1 MRKIKGQAMS
11 AIKGLFFVFV
21 GPGGTGKNTLMSI
34 IMERHPDIKQLAT
47 ATTRAKRPDEQHGRE
62 RIFVSI
68 ERFREMIANKELLE
82 YQEVTPGKFYG
93 IPRSSVDD
101 VLNSGNHL
109 IADIEVR
116 GAEVVLQAYEEDAV
130 IIYVTVPGNTEDEQ
144 LATLKD
150 RMLIRLDR
158 EPTDDDWQLINQRL
172 SRAKNL
178 EFPFSQRCEHIIVND
193 DLDIAAAQ
201 IDTIISNA
209 IAERMGTVK
218 ES

>member
-1 MRKIKGQAMS
+1 MS
-11 AIKGLFFVFV
+11 ETRGLFFVFV

-34 IMERHPDIKQLAT
+34 IMERHPNINQLAT
-47 ATTRAKRPDEQHGRE
+47 ATTRAKRPEEEHGRE
-62 RIFVSI
+62 RIFVSS
-68 ERFREMIANKELLE
+68 ERFREMISKNELLE

-116 GAEVVLQAYEEDAV
+116 GAEVVLNSYKDDAIV
-130 IIYVTVPGNTEDEQ
+130 IYVTVPGNTEDEK

-150 RMLIRLDR
+150 RMLSRLDHK
-158 EPTDDDWQLINQRL
+158 PSDDDWQEINQRL

-178 EFPFSQRCEHIIVND
+178 EFPFSQKCEHIVIND
-193 DLDIAAAQ
+193 DLAVAVEQVDAIV
-201 IDTIISNA
+201 SNA
-209 IAERMGTVK
+209 IAERTGKIK